1 MKSYS
6 SFMTAYRPEDL
17 EKVERV
23 STDVPEDFQE
33 WKYIVDTIPVI
44 VLYMWSD
51 SCRPCHLVRDK
62 FEALASVMQNENILF
77 FKDNIDKP
85 TSFHKEQ
92 VDVVPTFFLICDGHE
107 MEHPVHKSRYTGWNA
122 SMKDAILFFESI
134 SKRAQERARQQQ
146 QPAIICKNNVCYIKK
161 D

>member
-1 MKSYS
+1 MYS
-6 SFMTAYRPEDL
+6 SFTSAYRPEDL
-17 EKVERV
+17 KQVERV
-23 STDVPEDFQE
+23 SVDIPEDFEE
-33 WKYIVDTIPVI
+33 WKHIVETVPVI

-62 FEALASVMQNENILF
+62 FEAVASILQNENILF

-85 TSFHKEQ
+85 ASIHKNQ
-92 VDVVPTFFLICDGHE
+92 VDVVPTFFIICDGHE

-122 SMKDAILFFESI
+122 SMKDAILFFEGI
-134 SKRAQERARQQQ
+134 SRRAQERALRQQQ
-146 QPAIICKNNVCYIKK
+146 PGIICKNNICYIKK